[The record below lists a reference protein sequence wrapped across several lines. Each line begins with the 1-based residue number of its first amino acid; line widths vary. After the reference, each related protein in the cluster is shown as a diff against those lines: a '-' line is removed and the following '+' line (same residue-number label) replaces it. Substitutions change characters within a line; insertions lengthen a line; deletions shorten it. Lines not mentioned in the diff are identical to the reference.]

1 MEIELTRKE
10 KIERVREVENRI
22 AEFLETLENKEGYGR
37 SYIWHA
43 LHMVIERNRHV
54 PAY

>member
-43 LHMVIERNRHV
+43 LHMVIERNRRV